1 MLELYVWQESRI
13 CLQWTLTWLDVFD
26 MCLCSSKRI
35 HTLILYT
42 VLFSLYAGLTQH
54 HEFETLINM
63 SKMATIW
70 KHDEIPTSFDVKSRQ
85 L

>member
-13 CLQWTLTWLDVFD
+13 CLQWTPTWLDVFD

-42 VLFSLYAGLTQH
+42 VLFSLLSICQFSNVKAIKDGDHL
-54 HEFETLINM
+54 ET
-63 SKMATIW
+63 
-70 KHDEIPTSFDVKSRQ
+70 
-85 L
+85 

>member
-13 CLQWTLTWLDVFD
+13 CLQWALTCLDGSD
-26 MCLCSSKRI
+26 MCLYSSKLI

-54 HEFETLINM
+54 REFKTVINM
-63 SKMATIW
+63 SI
-70 KHDEIPTSFDVKSRQ
+70 F
-85 L
+85 

>member
-63 SKMATIW
+63 SI
-70 KHDEIPTSFDVKSRQ
+70 F
-85 L
+85 